1 MCCVVWEGSNRV
13 LVDMLALTV
22 LGYNVHVQCTDPETR
37 TLLTLNYGQLQG
49 CTASAA
55 LHYTVGKCPGS
66 SAFFITR
73 RGQAPLIAGDPGEFL
88 FCFEKDLTITLQKR
102 QRDRFYVVH
111 SAVLAAAGKAFML
124 VGASGSGKSLT
135 TWALLHHGFNYLSD
149 ELAPVGLNTLK
160 VYPYPHALCLKE
172 APPSAYPLPQQILA
186 TSRALY
192 IPVHALPSG
201 VSTKPVPLG
210 AIFFLRYDLEATVP
224 VVRSISKAEA
234 GARLFAHALNPLA
247 HPADGLDGA
256 VEIVTH
262 TACFELLTSTLPA
275 TCTLVKATLDAVLS

>member
-1 MCCVVWEGSNRV
+1 
-13 LVDMLALTV
+13 MLSLTV
-22 LGYNVHVQCTDPETR
+22 LGYNVHVRCTDPEAK
-37 TLLTLNYGQLQG
+37 TLLVLNYGQLQG
-49 CTASAA
+49 HLASAA
-55 LHYTVGKCPGS
+55 LHYTVGRCPDA

-73 RGQAPLIAGDPGEFL
+73 RGQAPLIAADPGEFL
-88 FCFEKDLTITLQKR
+88 LCFEKELTVALQKR

-135 TWALLHHGFNYLSD
+135 TWALLHHGFSYLSD
-149 ELAPVGLNTLK
+149 ELAPVDLNTLE
-160 VYPYPHALCLKE
+160 VHPYPHALCLKS
-172 APPSAYPLPQQILA
+172 APPGAYPLPQQILA

-201 VSTKPVPLG
+201 VGTGPAPLV
-210 AIFFLRYDLEATVP
+210 AVFF
-224 VVRSISKAEA
+224 VRHDPDRTAPAVRAISKAEA
-234 GARLFAHALNPLA
+234 GARLFVHALNPLA

-256 VEIVTH
+256 IEIVTR
-262 TACFELLTSTLPA
+262 TTCFELLTSTLPA